1 MPRMPTCSRLA
12 LMSSSV
18 NGFTIAV
25 ISFILFRLYFVAHS
39 IKRAFRQTGMRK
51 DRAGS
56 LCEFVTTLCVLSFV
70 DTGRFCL
77 GSQTQPNRV
86 FEYQGND
93 KSADG
98 GEAENTERTDR
109 LSFQLIPS
117 AAVEQALRHARDA
130 VDGGALRGGK
140 QTDQQR

>member
-39 IKRAFRQTGMRK
+39 IKSAFRQTRMRK

-56 LCEFVTTLCVLSFV
+56 LCEFVTTLCMLSFV

-77 GSQTQPNRV
+77 GSQTQPDCV
-86 FEYQGND
+86 FEYQGKD
-93 KSADG
+93 KRADG
-98 GEAENTERTDR
+98 GVEENAERADR
-109 LSFQLIPS
+109 LSFQLTPTP
-117 AAVEQALRHARDA
+117 AVEQALGYTSHAE
-130 VDGGALRGGK
+130 DGRAFRRG
-140 QTDQQR
+140 